1 MINPTEKL
9 KEIESRIIY
18 ADITHLDRIKE
29 LKGKTIADYVTFRVR
44 GIPAIVFV
52 TTDKSVYIESVYE
65 TWDSEDDDRDYLRS
79 VVNKHKF
86 LYMILDGTIDSNEL
100 VKVGVVNASALEEY
114 HRYKREQEKAD
125 REKYAKEQEYKRYL
139 ELKDKF
145 ENGGQAE

>member
-1 MINPTEKL
+1 MKNPTEIL
-9 KEIESRIIY
+9 KEIESRIINS
-18 ADITHLDRIKE
+18 DITHLEHIRG

-79 VVNKHKF
+79 VVNKHRF

-100 VKVGVVNASALEEY
+100 VKVGVVNANALEEY

-125 REKYAKEQEYKRYL
+125 REKHAKEQEYKRYL
-139 ELKDKF
+139 ELKEKYEEGKQND
-145 ENGGQAE
+145 